1 MSIKTIL
8 LHYITS
14 HIALF
19 VCCLWIARCSNY
31 GHLSIFIPDSH
42 RYALCVY
49 VHSHRYTHVTTY
61 SRQTDKQTEPNVF
74 AMAHTISECMCACI
88 RQIQTHTHTHN
99 SSENAQNTVTI
110 SINVQYVNC
119 NRLQLFCCL
128 FGSIREFPTYTHNV
142 PTFPNISLCA
152 LFAPP
157 GSWWKFLFAFENI
170 LHIIQLN
177 LCLIFDM
184 DPTNTDNKLSRMCEQ
199 WKIVG

>member
-1 MSIKTIL
+1 MVRDKCRQNFDEYKNHPIT
-8 LHYITS
+8 LHHITYR
-14 HIALF
+14 I
-19 VCCLWIARCSNY
+19 VRM
-31 GHLSIFIPDSH
+31 LSMDCTLQQLRPPVNFYSRFTQI
-42 RYALCVY
+42 RTVCVY

-74 AMAHTISECMCACI
+74 AMAHTISVCMCACI

-157 GSWWKFLFAFENI
+157 GSW
-170 LHIIQLN
+170 
-177 LCLIFDM
+177 
-184 DPTNTDNKLSRMCEQ
+184 
-199 WKIVG
+199 